1 MSWSIGVD
9 IGGTFTDCVG
19 VDGTG
24 RVVQAKALSTHGT
37 DPSQGVID
45 ALGRLAD
52 AVGTDPRALLQDTAR
67 VAHGTTIGTNLL
79 VERRGART
87 ALVTTAGHG
96 DALSMMRGTGRTAG
110 LPIDQ
115 VFDVQATRKPEP
127 FVARR
132 HIVELHERVAADGA
146 VVAPLDE
153 ADARTRL
160 RALFDGGE
168 IDGVAVCLLWSV
180 RNPVHEQRVAELV
193 RELAPEAFISL
204 SHQTAPRQGEYE
216 RAVASVINSY
226 VGPASVAY
234 LDALAVRLR
243 DGGFGGEMLVMQ
255 SGGGVVAI
263 DQARARPMALI
274 GSGPAGGIAGV
285 AALASAAG
293 HENVIATDMGGTS
306 FEVGLLVG
314 GRPVLAGQQVI
325 EQHAF
330 HHPHLDAR
338 SIACG
343 GGSIAA
349 VASDGGLRV
358 GPHSAGSD
366 PGPAA
371 YGGGGSE
378 PTVTDADVVLG
389 LLDPSAFLGGTMQ
402 LDESAARRAVGAVAE
417 QLGLS
422 VEEAAAGILQIN
434 NHAAATLI
442 RQRTLEQGLDPRD
455 FAVYAYGGAGPVHA
469 FGIAAELG
477 AQEVVIPLGNGAST
491 LSAYGI
497 AVGDLV
503 QHHEVECR
511 VRAPLD
517 ALPLADVV
525 AEAEAAARDAQ
536 PDPTARLRRVAL
548 MRYAEQY
555 LQALPVELPDGPVD
569 AAACATLL
577 EHFDAE
583 YGRQFGEFAK
593 ALFQAVEIFAVQVES
608 RVPSGVAPVRVD
620 APQQPAAARTQRAV
634 HWPGAGALDTDVWDG
649 LQLAAGQRL
658 TGPAVVELPH
668 TTVAVAPGQT
678 LTRDAG
684 DDSLRLHL
692 PSLEGAA
699 S

>member
-19 VDGTG
+19 VDDTG
-24 RVVQAKALSTHGT
+24 RVVQAKALSTHGS
-37 DPSQGVID
+37 DPSAGVLD
-45 ALGRLAD
+45 ALERLAE
-52 AVGTDPRALLQDTAR
+52 AVGTGVRELLAGTTR

-79 VERRGART
+79 VERRGARV

-115 VFDVQATRKPEP
+115 VFDVQATRKPAP

-132 HIVELHERVAADGA
+132 QIVELHERVAADGA

-160 RALFDGGE
+160 RALLEGGE
-168 IDGVAVCLLWSV
+168 IDGVAICLLWSV

-193 RELAPEAFISL
+193 REVAPDAFVSL

-216 RAVASVINSY
+216 RAVAAVINSY

-234 LDALAVRLR
+234 LDALARRLH
-243 DGGFGGEMLVMQ
+243 DGGFTGELLVMQ
-255 SGGGVVAI
+255 SGGGVVAV
-263 DQARARPMALI
+263 DQARGRPLALI

-285 AALASAAG
+285 AALAGAAG
-293 HENVIATDMGGTS
+293 HANVIATDMGGTS

-314 GRPVLAGQQVI
+314 GRPVLAGQQVV

-343 GGSIAA
+343 GGSIAS
-349 VASDGGLRV
+349 VAPDGGLRV
-358 GPHSAGSD
+358 GPHSAGST

-371 YGGGGSE
+371 YGGGGTE

-389 LLDPSAFLGGTMQ
+389 LLDPEAFLGGTMR
-402 LDESAARRAVGAVAE
+402 LDVEAARRAVGGVAD
-417 QLGLS
+417 QLSLS
-422 VEEAAAGILQIN
+422 VEEAAAGILHVN

-477 AQEVVIPLGNGAST
+477 AREVVIPLGNGAST

-497 AVGDLV
+497 AAGDLV

-511 VRAPLD
+511 VRVPLD
-517 ALPLADVV
+517 AGALADVV
-525 AEAEAAARDAQ
+525 ARAEASARAAQ
-536 PDPTARLRRVAL
+536 PDPGARLRRTAL

-569 AAACATLL
+569 DAACATLL
-577 EHFDAE
+577 ERFDAE

-593 ALFQAVEIFAVQVES
+593 ALFQAVEIFAIQVES
-608 RVPSGVAPVRVD
+608 RVDSGVATVRAD
-620 APQQPAAARTQRAV
+620 APSSPATARTRRTV
-634 HWPGAGALDTDVWDG
+634 HWPGHGPQDTDVWDG
-649 LQLAAGQRL
+649 LLLAAGQEL
-658 TGPAVVELPH
+658 SGPAVVELPH

-692 PSLEGAA
+692 PEGAA
-699 S
+699 R